1 MIDAGSRRRESLG
14 TLAGW
19 CSRPWPSTWAIL
31 VSAIVGAGAVI
42 DTVSAGATVAVSRA
56 AFEVVAV
63 AAVMIAA
70 GADVDVVAARLA
82 VPP

>member
-19 CSRPWPSTWAIL
+19 CSRPWLSTWAIL

-42 DTVSAGATVAVSRA
+42 DTVGAGAVINTVG
-56 AFEVVAV
+56 
-63 AAVMIAA
+63 A
-70 GADVDVVAARLA
+70 GAVIVLVGF
-82 VPP
+82 